1 VARIANLRAYPQ
13 TAWVFPHTCKN
24 PTIGLKVTHA
34 LPDNSPTMGVPRRT
48 NTKPRIEEGKKSA
61 DGMHACPGCS
71 SVLVQPVNWH
81 EQGDGHWNVELRC
94 PECEWWG
101 RDSYSQPEVDQ
112 YDEELDRGGQEL
124 IEDLRALTRANMED
138 EAERFAMALAS
149 DSILP
154 EDF

>member
-1 VARIANLRAYPQ
+1 M
-13 TAWVFPHTCKN
+13 
-24 PTIGLKVTHA
+24 
-34 LPDNSPTMGVPRRT
+34 SPTMGVPRRT
-48 NTKPRIEEGKKSA
+48 NTKPRVDKRNKSA
-61 DGMHACPGCS
+61 DGMHACPSCS
-71 SVLVQPVNWH
+71 SVLVQPVSWH
-81 EQGDGHWNVELRC
+81 EQGHGNWHVELRC

-101 RDSYSQPEVDQ
+101 RDSYSQPEVDH

>member
-1 VARIANLRAYPQ
+1 M
-13 TAWVFPHTCKN
+13 PH
-24 PTIGLKVTHA
+24 
-34 LPDNSPTMGVPRRT
+34 MGVPRRT
-48 NTKPRIEEGKKSA
+48 KAQPAAGVTQKTGGKSP
-61 DGMHACPGCS
+61 DGMHACPSCS

-81 EQGDGHWNVELRC
+81 EQADGSWNVELRC

-101 RDSYSQPEVDQ
+101 RDSYSQTEVDR

-138 EAERFAMALAS
+138 EADRFAMALAS